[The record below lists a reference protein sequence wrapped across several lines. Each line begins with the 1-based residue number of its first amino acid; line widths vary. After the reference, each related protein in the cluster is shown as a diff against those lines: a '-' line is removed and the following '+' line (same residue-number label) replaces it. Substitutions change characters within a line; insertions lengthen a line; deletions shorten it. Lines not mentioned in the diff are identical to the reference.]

1 MWNKKKV
8 NPKVINKIMDNKVEI
23 ERQVRERNINKF
35 IKKEHDRS
43 LNSPITINRYKRRNE
58 ISWK

>member
-35 IKKEHDRS
+35 IKRTREKFEFSNYD
-43 LNSPITINRYKRRNE
+43 K
-58 ISWK
+58 